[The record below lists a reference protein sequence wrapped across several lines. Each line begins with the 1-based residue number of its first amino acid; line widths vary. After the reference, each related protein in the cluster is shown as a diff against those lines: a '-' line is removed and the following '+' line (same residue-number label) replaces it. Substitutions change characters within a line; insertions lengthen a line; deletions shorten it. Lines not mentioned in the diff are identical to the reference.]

1 MEESNNVEI
10 YTDGA
15 CSGNPGPGG
24 WAALLIFGPH
34 QKIISGGYRRTT
46 NNRMELKAVIEGL
59 KNLKRVCDV
68 TIHSDSKLITDAY
81 NQAWIKSW
89 VKNNWKKG
97 PKKKDP
103 VKNKDLWIELVSLTD
118 YHSVR
123 FNWIKGHAGI
133 EGNEIA
139 DKEAVKAS
147 LAADLPTD
155 EVYEAENP

>member
-1 MEESNNVEI
+1 MEESNNVDI

-34 QKIISGGYRRTT
+34 QKVISGGYRRTT
-46 NNRMELKAVIEGL
+46 NNRMELKAVIEAL
-59 KNLKRVCDV
+59 KTLKRVCNV

-81 NQAWIKSW
+81 NQGWIKSW

-103 VKNKDLWIELVSLTD
+103 VKNKDLWIELVSLTE
-118 YHSVR
+118 YHKVT

-147 LAADLPTD
+147 LATNLASD

>member
-34 QKIISGGYRRTT
+34 EKIISGGYRRTT

-59 KNLKRVCDV
+59 KTLKRVCSV

-81 NQAWIKSW
+81 NQSWIKSW

-118 YHSVR
+118 YHAVR

-133 EGNEIA
+133 RGNEIA

-147 LAADLPTD
+147 LATNLPTD